1 MIIRVSELDEQGLR
15 IDDVAAIAPGLTD
28 PSWRLEAVA
37 LEVEVEGSDVFVRG
51 RVSVVVPQTC
61 GRCAELVPLRIETD
75 VDAKLIPR
83 PVAGDSV
90 ELGAD
95 DLDLDFYSN
104 DQVDLTRIVETETSL
119 ALPMKSLCR
128 SDCRGLCPVC
138 GVNRNAVPCECA
150 SRPPDPRLAVLRDLA
165 TRLSH

>member
-15 IDDVAAIAPGLTD
+15 IDDVAALAHGLSE
-28 PSWRLEAVA
+28 PSWRLEAA
-37 LEVEVEGSDVFVRG
+37 SLEVEAEGTDVFVRG
-51 RVSVVVPQTC
+51 HVAVEVPQTC
-61 GRCAELVPLRIETD
+61 SRCAEVFPLKVDTD
-75 VDAKLIPR
+75 VDARLVPR
-83 PVAGDSV
+83 PSQGDSV

-104 DQVDLTRIVETETSL
+104 DQIDLTRIVETETSL

-138 GVNRNAVPCECA
+138 GVNRNAVPCACA

-165 TRLSH
+165 TRLSN

>member
-15 IDDVAAIAPGLTD
+15 IDDVAALAQGLSE
-28 PSWRLEAVA
+28 PSWRLEAA
-37 LEVEVEGSDVFVRG
+37 SLEVEAEGSDVFVRG
-51 RVSVVVPQTC
+51 PVAVEVPQIC
-61 GRCAELVPLRIETD
+61 SRCAESFPLRVAID
-75 VDAKLIPR
+75 VDAKLVPR
-83 PVAGDSV
+83 PPQGDSI

-104 DQVDLTRIVETETSL
+104 DQLDLTRIVETETSL

-128 SDCRGLCPVC
+128 SDCQGLCPVC
-138 GVNRNAVPCECA
+138 GVNRNTVPCACA

-165 TRLSH
+165 TRLSN